1 MEIPESISKLTIE
14 GVADQFTL
22 SSQKQQI
29 PIEDFIILLKQQ
41 LNLSNYKS
49 FEEGLVYHKKDPKS
63 EKNFIKN
70 LFFLYNDTMVKAIQT
85 SSISDD
91 IKNDVVTAF
100 TTIVSNTMQNIDTIY
115 TLTSTLNNNKN
126 IIDVQK
132 ILYII
137 LGYVIDTIK
146 RNNNTSN

>member
-1 MEIPESISKLTIE
+1 
-14 GVADQFTL
+14 
-22 SSQKQQI
+22 
-29 PIEDFIILLKQQ
+29 
-41 LNLSNYKS
+41 
-49 FEEGLVYHKKDPKS
+49 
-63 EKNFIKN
+63 
-70 LFFLYNDTMVKAIQT
+70 MVKAIQT